1 MQRTNSIFLFP
12 ITIVLYLIV
21 GIAVPNFL
29 LDKDLGQE
37 AARFISFSVGIS
49 CLIIFLII
57 SIVAII
63 IICKDNIDKKWKLSL
78 CFSWILFTPIY
89 LTIYYTKFR
98 VIFANKLTSKD
109 NFSLRKTNITSFLS
123 FLLLFIMIGTF
134 IPLTLFP
141 IKNENSILYTLT
153 IFFLLSVFFYF
164 FLYFLS
170 LYLSMFNDEP
180 KISYV
185 SRIPFA
191 YSFIWMYSKKI

>member
-21 GIAVPNFL
+21 GIAIPNFL
-29 LDKDLGQE
+29 LDKNLGQVV
-37 AARFISFSVGIS
+37 AKTISFSTGIS
-49 CLIIFLII
+49 CLIIFLVL

-63 IICKDNIDKKWKLSL
+63 IICKDNIDKKWKLLL
-78 CFSWILFTPIY
+78 CFSWILLTPIY
-89 LTIYYTKFR
+89 LIIYYTKFKI
-98 VIFANKLTSKD
+98 IFANKLTNK
-109 NFSLRKTNITSFLS
+109 NKFNLKKINITSFIS

-134 IPLTLFP
+134 IPLTLFQVE
-141 IKNENSILYTLT
+141 NENSVLYTLA
-153 IFFLLSVFFYF
+153 IFFLLLVFFYF